1 MWNDAENKVN
11 EEDNKINM
19 NVLCNE
25 EIVVGVKNN
34 IENENI

>member
-1 MWNDAENKVN
+1 MNEINK
-11 EEDNKINM
+11 EDNKINM

-25 EIVVGVKNN
+25 EIVVDMKNN

>member
-1 MWNDAENKVN
+1 
-11 EEDNKINM
+11 M

-34 IENENI
+34 IENEKNINLIELQERGFYHL